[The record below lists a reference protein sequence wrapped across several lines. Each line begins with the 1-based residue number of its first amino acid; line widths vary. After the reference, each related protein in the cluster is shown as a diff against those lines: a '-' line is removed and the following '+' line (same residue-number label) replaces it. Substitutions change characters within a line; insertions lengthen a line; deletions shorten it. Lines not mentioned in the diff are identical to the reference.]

1 MLNSLGAHAVPSDK
15 DSLLLCQNLII
26 DQIIVEV
33 DEALA
38 GKLTLD
44 SEQSFIK

>member
-1 MLNSLGAHAVPSDK
+1 MLNSLGAHAVLSDK
-15 DSLLLCQNLII
+15 DCLLLCQNLII
-26 DQIIVEV
+26 NQIVVEV
-33 DEALA
+33 DKALA